1 MGVTAQ
7 SSPTMNGL
15 LVLSTLAAASAQVV
29 LPYGGLAGY
38 PYGYA
43 GYPYAVAKPVVNE
56 VEVPVPVVQYAAIDT
71 GCKNSFG
78 HAVPCF
84 QEGEARRKRS
94 ADEEAAEAAPAVAS
108 VLPYGLGLGYH
119 GLGYAGL
126 GYAGLHYPYA
136 VAAPAPVE
144 VEVPVTQYKYVPE
157 SRPSNCPPPA
167 RTLSALPF
175 PAPKSVVKVFKSQL
189 TIKTGQD
196 F

>member
-1 MGVTAQ
+1 MGLHRAR
-7 SSPTMNGL
+7 PTMNGL

-29 LPYGGLAGY
+29 LPYGGLAYGGLGY
-38 PYGYA
+38 HGLGYA

-84 QEGEARRKRS
+84 QEGEARRKRA

-126 GYAGLHYPYA
+126 GYPYA

-157 SRPSNCPPPA
+157 VKTVELPPA
-167 RTLSALPF
+167 CQNAFGFAVPC
-175 PAPKSVVKVFKSQL
+175 A
-189 TIKTGQD
+189 
-196 F
+196 

>member
-56 VEVPVPVVQYAAIDT
+56 VEVPVPAVQYAAIDT

-84 QEGEARRKRS
+84 QEGEARKKRS
-94 ADEEAAEAAPAVAS
+94 ADEEAAEAAPAVAT
-108 VLPYGLGLGYH
+108 VLPYGLGLGYP
-119 GLGYAGL
+119 GL

-157 SRPSNCPPPA
+157 VKTVELPPA
-167 RTLSALPF
+167 CQNAFGFAVPC
-175 PAPKSVVKVFKSQL
+175 A
-189 TIKTGQD
+189 
-196 F
+196 

>member
-1 MGVTAQ
+1 MGTAQ

-94 ADEEAAEAAPAVAS
+94 ADEEEAAPAVAS
-108 VLPYGLGLGYH
+108 VLPH

-126 GYAGLHYPYA
+126 GYPYA

-144 VEVPVTQYKYVPE
+144 VEVPVTQYKYV
-157 SRPSNCPPPA
+157 
-167 RTLSALPF
+167 
-175 PAPKSVVKVFKSQL
+175 
-189 TIKTGQD
+189 
-196 F
+196 

>member
-1 MGVTAQ
+1 MGTAQ
-7 SSPTMNGL
+7 SSPKMNGL

-56 VEVPVPVVQYAAIDT
+56 
-71 GCKNSFG
+71 
-78 HAVPCF
+78 
-84 QEGEARRKRS
+84 GEAPRKRS
-94 ADEEAAEAAPAVAS
+94 ADEEAAEAAPAAAT
-108 VLPYGLGLGYH
+108 VLPYHLGLGYH

-126 GYAGLHYPYA
+126 GYPYA

-157 SRPSNCPPPA
+157 VKTVELPPA
-167 RTLSALPF
+167 CQNAFGFAVPC
-175 PAPKSVVKVFKSQL
+175 A
-189 TIKTGQD
+189 
-196 F
+196 

>member
-1 MGVTAQ
+1 MGLHRAR
-7 SSPTMNGL
+7 PTMNGL

-78 HAVPCF
+78 HAVPCL

-94 ADEEAAEAAPAVAS
+94 ADEEEAAAAPVAS

-126 GYAGLHYPYA
+126 GYHGLGYPYA

-157 SRPSNCPPPA
+157 
-167 RTLSALPF
+167 
-175 PAPKSVVKVFKSQL
+175 
-189 TIKTGQD
+189 
-196 F
+196 

>member
-1 MGVTAQ
+1 MGTAQ
-7 SSPTMNGL
+7 SSPKMNGL

-71 GCKNSFG
+71 GCKNPFG

-94 ADEEAAEAAPAVAS
+94 ADEEAAEAAPAVAT
-108 VLPYGLGLGYH
+108 VLPYELGLGYP
-119 GLGYAGL
+119 
-126 GYAGLHYPYA
+126 GLHYPYA

-157 SRPSNCPPPA
+157 VKTVELPPA
-167 RTLSALPF
+167 CQNAFGFAVPC
-175 PAPKSVVKVFKSQL
+175 A
-189 TIKTGQD
+189 
-196 F
+196 

>member
-1 MGVTAQ
+1 MGLHRAR
-7 SSPTMNGL
+7 PTMNGL

-29 LPYGGLAGY
+29 LPYGGLAYGGLGY
-38 PYGYA
+38 HGLGYA

-94 ADEEAAEAAPAVAS
+94 ADEEAAEAAPAVAT
-108 VLPYGLGLGYH
+108 VLPYHLGLGYH

-126 GYAGLHYPYA
+126 GYAGLHSPYHA

-157 SRPSNCPPPA
+157 VKTVELPPA
-167 RTLSALPF
+167 CQNAFGFAVPC
-175 PAPKSVVKVFKSQL
+175 A
-189 TIKTGQD
+189 
-196 F
+196 

>member
-1 MGVTAQ
+1 MGHRAR
-7 SSPTMNGL
+7 PTMNGL

-29 LPYGGLAGY
+29 LPYGGLAYGGLGY
-38 PYGYA
+38 HGLGYA

-84 QEGEARRKRS
+84 QEGEARKKRS
-94 ADEEAAEAAPAVAS
+94 ADEEAAEAAPAVAT

-157 SRPSNCPPPA
+157 VKTVELPPA
-167 RTLSALPF
+167 CQNAFGFAVPC
-175 PAPKSVVKVFKSQL
+175 A
-189 TIKTGQD
+189 
-196 F
+196 

>member
-1 MGVTAQ
+1 MGTAQ

-108 VLPYGLGLGYH
+108 VLPYHLGLGYH

-126 GYAGLHYPYA
+126 GYPYA

-157 SRPSNCPPPA
+157 VKTVELPPA
-167 RTLSALPF
+167 CQTAFGFAVPC
-175 PAPKSVVKVFKSQL
+175 A
-189 TIKTGQD
+189 
-196 F
+196 

>member
-78 HAVPCF
+78 HA
-84 QEGEARRKRS
+84 
-94 ADEEAAEAAPAVAS
+94 
-108 VLPYGLGLGYH
+108 
-119 GLGYAGL
+119 GL

-157 SRPSNCPPPA
+157 VKTVELPPA
-167 RTLSALPF
+167 CQNAFGFAVPC
-175 PAPKSVVKVFKSQL
+175 A
-189 TIKTGQD
+189 
-196 F
+196 

>member
-1 MGVTAQ
+1 MGLHRAR
-7 SSPTMNGL
+7 PTMNGL

-71 GCKNSFG
+71 GCTNHFG

-94 ADEEAAEAAPAVAS
+94 ADEEAAEAAPALAS
-108 VLPYGLGLGYH
+108 VLP
-119 GLGYAGL
+119 AGL
-126 GYAGLHYPYA
+126 GYPYA

-157 SRPSNCPPPA
+157 VK
-167 RTLSALPF
+167 TVELP
-175 PAPKSVVKVFKSQL
+175 
-189 TIKTGQD
+189 
-196 F
+196 

>member
-1 MGVTAQ
+1 MGLHRAR
-7 SSPTMNGL
+7 PTKMNGL

-29 LPYGGLAGY
+29 LPYGGLAYGGLAGY
-38 PYGYA
+38 PYGGLA

-78 HAVPCF
+78 HAVPCL

-94 ADEEAAEAAPAVAS
+94 ADEEEAAPAVAS

-126 GYAGLHYPYA
+126 GYHGLGYAGLGYPYA

-157 SRPSNCPPPA
+157 VKTVELPPA
-167 RTLSALPF
+167 CQNAFGFAVPC
-175 PAPKSVVKVFKSQL
+175 A
-189 TIKTGQD
+189 
-196 F
+196 

>member
-1 MGVTAQ
+1 MGTAQ

-84 QEGEARRKRS
+84 QEGEARRKRA

-108 VLPYGLGLGYH
+108 VLPYGLGPGYHGLGYAGLGYH

-126 GYAGLHYPYA
+126 GYPYA

-157 SRPSNCPPPA
+157 VKTVELPPA
-167 RTLSALPF
+167 CQNAFGFAVPC
-175 PAPKSVVKVFKSQL
+175 A
-189 TIKTGQD
+189 
-196 F
+196 

>member
-1 MGVTAQ
+1 MGLHRAR
-7 SSPTMNGL
+7 PTMNGL

-71 GCKNSFG
+71 GCTNHFG

-94 ADEEAAEAAPAVAS
+94 ADEEAAEAAPALA
-108 VLPYGLGLGYH
+108 LPY

-126 GYAGLHYPYA
+126 GYPYA

-157 SRPSNCPPPA
+157 VKTVELPPA
-167 RTLSALPF
+167 CQNAFGFAVPC
-175 PAPKSVVKVFKSQL
+175 A
-189 TIKTGQD
+189 
-196 F
+196 

>member
-1 MGVTAQ
+1 MGTAQ

-43 GYPYAVAKPVVNE
+43 GYPYAVAKPVVNG
-56 VEVPVPVVQYAAIDT
+56 VEVPVPFV
-71 GCKNSFG
+71 
-78 HAVPCF
+78 
-84 QEGEARRKRS
+84 QEGEARKKRS
-94 ADEEAAEAAPAVAS
+94 ADEEAAEAAPAVAT
-108 VLPYGLGLGYH
+108 VLPYHLGLGYH

-157 SRPSNCPPPA
+157 VKTVELPPA
-167 RTLSALPF
+167 CQNAFGFAVPC
-175 PAPKSVVKVFKSQL
+175 A
-189 TIKTGQD
+189 
-196 F
+196 

>member
-1 MGVTAQ
+1 
-7 SSPTMNGL
+7 MNGL

-29 LPYGGLAGY
+29 LPYGGLAYGGLGGY
-38 PYGYA
+38 PYGGLA

-56 VEVPVPVVQYAAIDT
+56 VEVPVPVIQYAAADT

-78 HAVPCF
+78 HAAPCF

-94 ADEEAAEAAPAVAS
+94 ADEEEAAAPAAAAVAP
-108 VLPYGLGLGYH
+108 VLPY

-126 GYAGLHYPYA
+126 GYAGLHGAYPYA

-157 SRPSNCPPPA
+157 VKTVELPPA
-167 RTLSALPF
+167 CQNAFGFAVPC
-175 PAPKSVVKVFKSQL
+175 
-189 TIKTGQD
+189 
-196 F
+196 

>member
-1 MGVTAQ
+1 MGTAQ
-7 SSPTMNGL
+7 SSPKMNGL

-94 ADEEAAEAAPAVAS
+94 ADEEAAEAAPALAS
-108 VLPYGLGLGYH
+108 VLPY

-126 GYAGLHYPYA
+126 GYAGLGYHGLGYPYA

-157 SRPSNCPPPA
+157 
-167 RTLSALPF
+167 
-175 PAPKSVVKVFKSQL
+175 VK
-189 TIKTGQD
+189 T
-196 F
+196 

>member
-1 MGVTAQ
+1 MGLHRARP
-7 SSPTMNGL
+7 SMNGL
-15 LVLSTLAAASAQVV
+15 VVLSTLAAASAQVV

-71 GCKNSFG
+71 GCTNHFG

-94 ADEEAAEAAPAVAS
+94 ADEEAAEAAPALAS
-108 VLPYGLGLGYH
+108 VLPYGLGYAGLGYAGLGYH

-126 GYAGLHYPYA
+126 GYPYA

-157 SRPSNCPPPA
+157 VKTVELPPA
-167 RTLSALPF
+167 CQNAFGFAVPC
-175 PAPKSVVKVFKSQL
+175 A
-189 TIKTGQD
+189 
-196 F
+196 

>member
-1 MGVTAQ
+1 MGTAQ

-43 GYPYAVAKPVVNE
+43 GYPYAVAKPVVNA

-84 QEGEARRKRS
+84 QEGEARKKRS
-94 ADEEAAEAAPAVAS
+94 ADEEAAEAAPAVAT
-108 VLPYGLGLGYH
+108 VLPYHLGLGYH
-119 GLGYAGL
+119 GLGYAGV
-126 GYAGLHYPYA
+126 HYPYA

-157 SRPSNCPPPA
+157 VKTVELPPA
-167 RTLSALPF
+167 CQNASGFAVPC
-175 PAPKSVVKVFKSQL
+175 A
-189 TIKTGQD
+189 
-196 F
+196 

>member
-94 ADEEAAEAAPAVAS
+94 ADEEAAEAAPAVAT
-108 VLPYGLGLGYH
+108 VLPYHLGLGYH

-126 GYAGLHYPYA
+126 DSPYA

-157 SRPSNCPPPA
+157 VKTVELPPA
-167 RTLSALPF
+167 CQNAFGFAVPC
-175 PAPKSVVKVFKSQL
+175 A
-189 TIKTGQD
+189 
-196 F
+196 

>member
-1 MGVTAQ
+1 MGATTWGLHRAR
-7 SSPTMNGL
+7 PTMNGL

-71 GCKNSFG
+71 GCTNHFG
-78 HAVPCF
+78 HVVPCF

-94 ADEEAAEAAPAVAS
+94 ADEEAAEAAPALAS
-108 VLPYGLGLGYH
+108 VLPYGLGYAGLGYAGLGYH

-126 GYAGLHYPYA
+126 GYPYA

-157 SRPSNCPPPA
+157 VKTVELPPA
-167 RTLSALPF
+167 CQNAFGFAVPC
-175 PAPKSVVKVFKSQL
+175 A
-189 TIKTGQD
+189 
-196 F
+196 

>member
-1 MGVTAQ
+1 MGTAQ
-7 SSPTMNGL
+7 SSPKMNGL

-94 ADEEAAEAAPAVAS
+94 ADEEAAEAAAAVAT

-119 GLGYAGL
+119 GL

-157 SRPSNCPPPA
+157 VKTVELPPA
-167 RTLSALPF
+167 CQNAFGFAVPC
-175 PAPKSVVKVFKSQL
+175 A
-189 TIKTGQD
+189 
-196 F
+196 

>member
-7 SSPTMNGL
+7 SSPKMNGL

-108 VLPYGLGLGYH
+108 VLPYHLGLGYH

-126 GYAGLHYPYA
+126 GYPYA

-157 SRPSNCPPPA
+157 VKTVELPPA
-167 RTLSALPF
+167 CQNA
-175 PAPKSVVKVFKSQL
+175 
-189 TIKTGQD
+189 
-196 F
+196 

>member
-1 MGVTAQ
+1 MGTAQ
-7 SSPTMNGL
+7 SSPAMNGL

-56 VEVPVPVVQYAAIDT
+56 GEVPVPVVQYAAIDT
-71 GCKNSFG
+71 GCTNHFG

-84 QEGEARRKRS
+84 QEGEARRKRA

-126 GYAGLHYPYA
+126 GYHGLGYAGLGYPYA

-157 SRPSNCPPPA
+157 VKTVELPPA
-167 RTLSALPF
+167 CQNAFGFAVPC
-175 PAPKSVVKVFKSQL
+175 A
-189 TIKTGQD
+189 
-196 F
+196 

>member
-1 MGVTAQ
+1 
-7 SSPTMNGL
+7 MNGL

-38 PYGYA
+38 PYGGL

-78 HAVPCF
+78 HAVPCL

-94 ADEEAAEAAPAVAS
+94 ADEEEAAAPAVAS
-108 VLPYGLGLGYH
+108 VLPA

-126 GYAGLHYPYA
+126 GYAGVHGYPYA

-157 SRPSNCPPPA
+157 VKTVELPPA
-167 RTLSALPF
+167 CQNAFGFAVPC
-175 PAPKSVVKVFKSQL
+175 A
-189 TIKTGQD
+189 
-196 F
+196 